1 MIYISRF
8 DTISV
13 FDERKQMLV
22 RMWRK
27 WKAYALLVGMVT
39 MENSRE
45 VPQKIKIELSYDPV
59 ILLLGMYLKEM
70 KILC

>member
-8 DTISV
+8 DRISV

-27 WKAYALLVGMVT
+27 WNAYALLVGMVT

>member
-13 FDERKQMLV
+13 FDKRKQMLV

-27 WKAYALLVGMVT
+27 WNAYALLVGMVT